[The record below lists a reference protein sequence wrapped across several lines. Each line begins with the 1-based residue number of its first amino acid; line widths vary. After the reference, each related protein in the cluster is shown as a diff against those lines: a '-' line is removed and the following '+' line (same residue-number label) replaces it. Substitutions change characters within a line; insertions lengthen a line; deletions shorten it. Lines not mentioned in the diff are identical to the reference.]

1 MAARYKEDGYFRDY
15 SSLSLQRDLVEKK
28 FVSTV
33 AKVYAAL
40 TKAQKLT
47 RVTHF
52 GTHVGL
58 LKLLCWVVGQRQRWW
73 QSRYSLQYTVMHA
86 KCKGY

>member
-47 RVTHF
+47 
-52 GTHVGL
+52 
-58 LKLLCWVVGQRQRWW
+58 KLTLGSCRTPEIVVLGCGSAPEMVAVKVQLAVH
-73 QSRYSLQYTVMHA
+73 SYA
-86 KCKGY
+86 C